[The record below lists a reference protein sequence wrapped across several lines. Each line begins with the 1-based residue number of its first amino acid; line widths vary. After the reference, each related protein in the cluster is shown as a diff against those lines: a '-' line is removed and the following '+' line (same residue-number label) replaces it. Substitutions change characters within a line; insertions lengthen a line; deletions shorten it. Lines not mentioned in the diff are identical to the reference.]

1 LDESALA
8 GFASALFQQVHG
20 VSNGINAAQL
30 AGCTWEATRID
41 VGRLTT
47 ALRPGVNVDWSMVPG

>member
-1 LDESALA
+1 
-8 GFASALFQQVHG
+8 LFQQVHG